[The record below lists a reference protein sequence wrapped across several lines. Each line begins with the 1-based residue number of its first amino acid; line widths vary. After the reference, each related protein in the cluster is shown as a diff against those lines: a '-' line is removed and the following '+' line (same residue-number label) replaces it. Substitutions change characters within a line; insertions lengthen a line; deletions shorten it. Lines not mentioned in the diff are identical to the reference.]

1 MMSKKNFYVPIT
13 SALVMNSFAVLAQET
28 PKQPNII
35 FIMSDDHASK
45 AISCY
50 DGSINKT
57 PQIDRIADNGVKFST
72 CFATNALSGPSRA
85 CILTGKLNHKNGMV
99 NNDVVFDSAQVTLP
113 KILQNN
119 GYQTAIVGKWHLK
132 SIPSGFHYYSVLPGQ
147 GEYFNPDFIQSGTK
161 IREEGYVTD
170 IITDKSLEWI
180 DQRDTS
186 KPFFIMIHHKAP
198 HRPWLPKL
206 ENITLYDTAQIPLP
220 DNFYDDYKTRS
231 RAAYE
236 QKMTIV
242 DHLNRYSDLKIIDS
256 TTIKSSYFT
265 DFNRFSPSD
274 RAIWDSIYFLRNKTL
289 SDSNLT
295 DKELD
300 YWKYRRYLNDY
311 LATIKS
317 VDDNVGRVLDYLKE
331 HNLEENTIVIYTS
344 DQGFF
349 LGEHGWYDKRFM
361 YDESAQMPLLIQYPQ
376 KIEKETSCDQMVMN
390 IDFAPTLLEWA
401 GIEIPQ
407 EMQGASFANYL
418 DDQILLR
425 DAVYYHYF
433 EYPGEHQVKRH
444 YGIRTKDFKL
454 IHFYDDIDAWELY
467 DLIRDPNEMNNVF
480 NQLEYVQIQSEL
492 LVKLNELQVL
502 YQDTDLTINSDTLNI
517 PNLIRYQSY
526 TFDKQNSIRYKGISK
541 NPLTD
546 GIVENPNIISSYAQ
560 RVWVGLEGEDLDVS
574 FSVETLN
581 HYNNIE
587 LRFLDL
593 ADSWIFQPQKV
604 EVYLYYKDQKK
615 PKIMEPPFVL
625 IDRPTGGYIAIYQ
638 VQVEPKELLRFE
650 VKAKNQGVCPEGH
663 PGAGK
668 PAWLFIDEVIV
679 K

>member
-1 MMSKKNFYVPIT
+1 MMCKKKFYVPIT

-50 DGSINKT
+50 DGSINQT
-57 PQIDRIADNGVKFST
+57 PNIDRIAQNGVQFSN

-85 CILTGKLNHKNGMV
+85 CILTGKLNHKNGMI
-99 NNDVVFDSAQVTLP
+99 NNDVGFDSAQVTLP
-113 KILQNN
+113 KLLQNN

-132 SIPSGFHYYSVLPGQ
+132 SVPSGFQFYSVLPGQ
-147 GEYFNPDFIQSGTK
+147 GEYFNPDFIQNGTK

-186 KPFFIMIHHKAP
+186 KPFFIMIHQKAP

-231 RAAYE
+231 RAVYE

-242 DHLNRYSDLKIIDS
+242 DHLNPYYDLKISDS
-256 TTIKSSYFT
+256 TTFESNYFT
-265 DFNRFSPSD
+265 DFNRLSPSE
-274 RAIWDSIYFLRNKTL
+274 RAIWDSIYILRNQILT
-289 SDSNLT
+289 DSNLT
-295 DKELD
+295 EQELD
-300 YWKYRRYLNDY
+300 YWKYRRFLNDY

-331 HNLEENTIVIYTS
+331 HNLEENTIVVYTS

-361 YDESAQMPLLIQYPQ
+361 YDESAQMPLLIQYPE
-376 KIEKETSCDQMVMN
+376 KIEKESTCDQMVMN
-390 IDFAPTLLEWA
+390 IDFAPTLLDWA

-425 DAVYYHYF
+425 EAVYYHYF
-433 EYPGEHQVKRH
+433 EFPGEHQVKRH

-454 IHFYDDIDAWELY
+454 IHFYDDIDVWELY
-467 DLIRDPNEMNNVF
+467 DLTRDPDEMNNVF
-480 NQLEYVQIQSEL
+480 NQLEYVPIQNEL
-492 LVKLNELQVL
+492 IVQLKELQVL
-502 YQDTDLTINSDTLNI
+502 YEDTNYTRETETLTIQ
-517 PNLIRYQSY
+517 NLIL
-526 TFDKQNSIRYKGISK
+526 NSTYFIQKPKGIRYLGKSDY
-541 NPLTD
+541 PLTD
-546 GIVENPNIISSYAQ
+546 GLIENPGVTTAYAK
-560 RVWVGLEGEDLDVS
+560 RAWVGLEGRDLDVRLDVPNGGS
-574 FSVETLN
+574 YKT
-581 HYNNIE
+581 IE
-587 LRFLDL
+587 IRFLDL
-593 ADSWIFQPQKV
+593 AESWIFQPQKV
-604 EVYLYYKDQKK
+604 EVYLYYKNQKT
-615 PKIMEPPFVL
+615 PKIVELPFVL
-625 IDRPTGGYIAIYQ
+625 AERPTGGYLVVYQ
-638 VQVEPKELLRFE
+638 ANIEQKELVRFE

-668 PAWLFIDEVIV
+668 PAWLFVDEIMVY
-679 K
+679 